1 MSERYVIRIHPDGES
16 ELIKCNTKGTLPLKT
31 LQRLVGG
38 PIETVPT
45 VLSDGWAQEDDTKII
60 MVVNEEGRI
69 LDMAHNE
76 AATIMAGFCVGKIV
90 GPAVIMA
97 ARRDELV
104 GLVADAAR
112 HIMAEWLTGD
122 AEYD

>member
-1 MSERYVIRIHPDGES
+1 MTNRYVIRIHPDGES
-16 ELIKCNTKGTLPLKT
+16 ELISCSPKGTLTLKT

-60 MVVNEEGRI
+60 MIVNEEGRI

-90 GPAVIMA
+90 GPALIMA
-97 ARRDELV
+97 ARRDELF
-104 GLVADAAR
+104 GLTAAAVKK
-112 HIMAEWLTGD
+112 IKIWLKGD
-122 AEYD
+122 D

>member
-1 MSERYVIRIHPDGES
+1 MTARYVIRIHPDGES
-16 ELIKCNTKGTLPLKT
+16 ELVCCNKKGTLTLKT

-45 VLSDGWAQEDDTKII
+45 VLSDGWTREDDNRII
-60 MVVNEEGRI
+60 MIVNEEGR
-69 LDMAHNE
+69 LLRLPHNE
-76 AATIMAGFCVGKIV
+76 AASLMAGFGVDAIV
-90 GPAVIMA
+90 GPTVIMA

-122 AEYD
+122 VEYD